1 MSYSLSRRS
10 LIGSAL
16 ALGTMVRLPASAK
29 VPAASVIDIALPSG
43 RVCRTWLYEPKG
55 TPRGSILFGHGAA
68 SAPWK
73 YQALFTHWIRAGYH
87 VLAPLHVD
95 STDHPDRAQFAAL
108 ASWAARIE
116 DMRAVTATIG
126 DRHYVAAGHS
136 YGAMAALALGGAK
149 PLLPEGVVGPIAD
162 PRVKLVL
169 AFSPPGAM
177 PPLIDGPGY
186 AGLAVPALVQT
197 GTADVPPGAPGWEG
211 HLLAYETPK
220 AGGDRFAL
228 VLDGVDHY
236 FGGAICRPEL
246 PGPKQRAQL
255 DRAAALSV
263 QMLKGWAEGDRAAR
277 RALIARVGTRP
288 GERLM
293 RR

>member
-1 MSYSLSRRS
+1 MTYSLSRRS

-16 ALGTMVRLPASAK
+16 ALSAVSRWPVRAN
-29 VPAASVIDIALPSG
+29 VPIARVLDMALPSG
-43 RVCRTWLYEPKG
+43 RICRTWLYEPEGKA
-55 TPRGSILFGHGAA
+55 RGSIFFGHGAA

-73 YQALFTHWIRAGYH
+73 YEALFAHWTRAGFS

-95 STDHPDRAQFAAL
+95 SSDHPDRAKFAGL
-108 ASWAARIE
+108 TSWAARIE
-116 DMRAVTATIG
+116 DMRAVTAAIAEP
-126 DRHYVAAGHS
+126 HYIAAGHS
-136 YGAMAALALGGAK
+136 YGAMAALALGGAT
-149 PLLPEGVVGPIAD
+149 PLLPEGVAGPIAD
-162 PRVKLVL
+162 SRARMVL

-186 AGLAVPALVQT
+186 AELAVPALIQT
-197 GTADVPPGAPGWEG
+197 GTADIPPGASDWNG
-211 HLLAYETPK
+211 HLLAYETPTP
-220 AGGDRFAL
+220 GGDRFAL
-228 VLDGVDHY
+228 VLDAVDHY

-246 PGPKQRAQL
+246 PGPKQLAQL

-263 QMLKGWAEGDRAAR
+263 MMIRGWALDDMAAR
-277 RALIARVGTRP
+277 RTMLAAVGERS

>member
-1 MSYSLSRRS
+1 MTCNLSRRG
-10 LIGSAL
+10 LIGSTLAMGAL
-16 ALGTMVRLPASAK
+16 ARWPALAD
-29 VPAASVIDIALPSG
+29 VPIARVTDMALPSG
-43 RVCRTWLYEPKG
+43 RLCRTWHYEPVGK
-55 TPRGSILFGHGAA
+55 PRGSIFFGHGAA

-73 YQALFTHWIRAGYH
+73 YEALFVHWTRAGYR

-95 STDHPDRAQFAAL
+95 SSDHPDRTRFAGL

-116 DMRAVTATIG
+116 DMRAVTAAIK
-126 DRHYVAAGHS
+126 DLHYIAAGHS
-136 YGAMAALALGGAK
+136 YGAMAALALGGAT
-149 PLLPEGVVGPIAD
+149 PLLPEGVPGPIAD
-162 PRVKLVL
+162 PRAKLVL

-177 PPLIDGPGY
+177 PPLIDGAGY
-186 AGLAVPALVQT
+186 AGLAVPALIQT
-197 GTADVPPGAPGWEG
+197 GTADVPPGSPDWTG
-211 HLLAYETPK
+211 HLLAFETAK
-220 AGGDRFAL
+220 ADGDRFAL

-246 PGPKQRAQL
+246 PGPKQLAQL

-263 QMLKGWAEGDRAAR
+263 QMLRGWAEGDKAAQK
-277 RALIARVGTRP
+277 AMTASVGARP

>member
-1 MSYSLSRRS
+1 MNHVLSRRG

-16 ALGTMVRLPASAK
+16 ALGVLPCW
-29 VPAASVIDIALPSG
+29 PARADMPIARVIDIALPSG
-43 RVCRTWLYEPKG
+43 RVCRTCHYAPQGKA
-55 TPRGSILFGHGAA
+55 RGSIFFGHGAA

-73 YQALFTHWIRAGYH
+73 YEALFAHWLRAGYR

-95 STDHPDRAQFAAL
+95 SSDHPDRTKFAGL

-116 DMRAVTATIG
+116 DMRAVTATIKEP
-126 DRHYVAAGHS
+126 HYIAAGHS
-136 YGAMAALALGGAK
+136 YGAMAALALGGAT
-149 PLLPEGVVGPIAD
+149 PLLPEGVTGTIGD
-162 PRVKLVL
+162 PRARLVL

-177 PPLIDGPGY
+177 PPLIDAAGY
-186 AGLAVPALVQT
+186 AGLAVPALIQT
-197 GTADVPPGAPGWEG
+197 GTADIPPGSPGWEG
-211 HLLAYETPK
+211 HLLAFESPR
-220 AGGDRFAL
+220 AEGDRFAL

-246 PGPKQRAQL
+246 PGPKQLAQL

-263 QMLKGWAEGDRAAR
+263 QMLMGWAEGDKAAR
-277 RALIARVGTRP
+277 QAMAASVGTRP